1 MLCLAAALLLLTLTA
16 VCAEAAAVQ
25 AGHSEADPGF
35 TSYVKESATKD
46 WCVGEDGYYY
56 LQNDLA
62 RYLIGTARTYQK
74 KPTDYTP
81 EQTGSNAQGSMVK
94 GTVMDAVP
102 AVNQIETL
110 DWTQFVLR
118 GGKVNRTWYYT
129 PSMQLEFSDIHV
141 NDDGSISASGA
152 WDNNA
157 NVTAEITYTLIE
169 NTPLLKME
177 LTIHNGM
184 KSKLWANLG
193 FLIDPEGEQ
202 DTYVPGSLGWRTG
215 EWKNPDWTG
224 TAGGGLEGE
233 WQTPTTGWDDNFLFM
248 GKKEGYS
255 GKPAHAILW
264 SPQNTVYSLIPKN
277 DYTGIWIP
285 ASTDAGKSKTITLY
299 YMTHIP
305 GADGEAYSVA
315 KLWADALE
323 NGKLDDYRAVSGHV
337 RTADGTA
344 VSNALVSFRSGEQVF
359 RGMSDAN
366 GLFQI
371 YVEKNA
377 QYALSV
383 SGDGIATLRRSFE
396 MGADAAELEL
406 TVRPGSGEE
415 QTELPSDD
423 SAEAGILTQAPE
435 YTHASERCEDEQA
448 GDVLLENA
456 ELSAVVDAKTGALK
470 SIVPLQTRND
480 SVSGAEL
487 VLQQKA
493 DKNATHSGS
502 GFKVTSVSAQDG
514 MAVLTANAEGAEG
527 VTAQITYA
535 PVENAPLM
543 KIKMTLTNHSDS
555 DYSGALGYLFD
566 PEENGEQTYLP
577 GTGWI
582 GGGPGEYASALKS
595 GSGTQNYVY
604 NGSLGMRTQNT
615 AHALM
620 WPGYYGSTYLPSN
633 VLFHGGRMGVWY
645 DVSLAAG
652 QSREILLYHYVEPQ
666 GDPTDPMCGT
676 RLWAEAVNGYLTL
689 DEIGTISGSAAD
701 GVRVVAE
708 KYSTAALADG
718 TYRLFVPAGVS
729 YDVYASNGTEESEHK
744 TASAGDRVDFTLTA
758 TNGQTKVGMTYGDPR
773 LTYGP
778 DSGLRDWWP
787 VNPYYFLENELVK
800 LSIYPKRTS
809 KLVYNRPSEDA
820 SVWSGNNS
828 GNGKWGALNAG
839 TIADAVSL
847 QNRTENLDWSEFV
860 LFPDR
865 PAEGAADYYDRR
877 YLGVTDE
884 DEQQDMFMEWSWW
897 FAVNK
902 LEMPSIQTDADS
914 LTASGAWE
922 GGTDERKDIL
932 SSVRY
937 SLVDNSPLVRMDIT
951 LQNTGAAD
959 FSGSLAFVLDPD
971 LSSESQSYVP
981 GVGWTYTQAKKR
993 ITSGW
998 TDNYIFDGIN
1008 GYTGNTAHAI
1018 LWPDAQQP
1026 EMIFSEAGWISAWFH
1041 VSIAQGGEDTLTIY
1055 YLPHTPGG
1063 ADAPY
1068 SVAEYWAGF
1077 LAKDGDAASQGVVT
1091 GTVTNASGEALSGAA
1106 VTLLRDGEAAQSVV
1120 TDTDGRYT
1128 LFASAGSWTISV
1140 EAENYAP
1147 AARDVE
1153 LDGGDHL
1160 IEDFRMVRYV
1170 EIRADFPEQIRRGD
1184 VFEFTVTV
1192 TNTYGAA
1199 LDGLKAGFGVPATM
1213 ELLSWEKDAF
1223 SLKDGESTT
1232 LRVRALALSG
1242 GRRALELQI
1251 RQGGTLCTAEKY
1263 DVDISGAGYY
1273 SGDPHSHSVYSDG
1286 TDTLEENAAAAYGT
1300 KQASWVWATEHNNA
1314 AQSADTQ
1321 AITQSYGGSFL
1332 HLSGTE
1338 LTTGYTHNP
1347 STPSGQARGHA
1358 LVYGY
1363 DGVPRL
1369 IIDQKGGEYDWQACI
1384 DELTGSGAL
1393 MYLAHPFDSSYPFED
1408 AYAWSGYTGVEVWN
1422 GSVHASHENSR
1433 KAFRLWDQKNMEG
1446 TQRYYGTAGTD
1457 AHSSEKVAGLGLCGY
1472 LEELSSDELMHMLR
1486 SGGFYGSNGPELR
1499 FSVGGTAMG
1508 SQLTLAQAGEVRIDF
1523 EAYTQTG
1530 TLTSIRILGFP
1541 ITGSIEDYDEAAAV
1555 LLELDLSGE
1564 ETAYYSGSVTA
1575 EVTKDCFYRME
1586 VKSTDPMPGSATG
1599 AGPEAGK
1606 GFAFSNPVWVT
1617 LGESD
1622 TRCDIRAIRYHGA
1635 AMKPVQER
1643 FGVQSLTLEGAFKPQ
1658 ALVFDAGEAN
1668 VEVSCQQITDSLYLA
1683 DVIVSAGDN
1692 KNVQTYLIRMT
1703 QKQPEQTPIIVKT
1716 GGASAAPSRKTL
1728 PFTDVPETAWYYESV
1743 KSAWENGLINGVTA
1757 ERFMPEQTLTVAQA
1771 IKLAAALHQL
1781 RTEGSVTLRSG
1792 SAPWYG
1798 AYVRYAVEH
1807 EIIQASYLDYSEA
1820 QMNVAA
1826 SRAEFAHIFFGA
1838 MRHEG
1843 YPEIN
1848 RIADGAIPDLPVGA
1862 SYADEIYTLYRAG
1875 ILTGSDAQGTFR
1887 PDSSISRAEAAAIL
1901 ARMYTPELRKTF
1913 TLK

>member
-1 MLCLAAALLLLTLTA
+1 MLYLIVLLLVLA
-16 VCAEAAAVQ
+16 FPVYAEKAGVQ
-25 AGHSEADPGF
+25 AGHSNTDPGF
-35 TSYVKESATKD
+35 AEYIAENAAKD
-46 WCVGEDGYYY
+46 WCVGENGYFY

-62 RYLIGTARTYQK
+62 RYLIGTARTYHE
-74 KPTDYTP
+74 KPTGYTAD
-81 EQTGSNAQGSMVK
+81 QTGNNAQGSMVK

-102 AVNQIETL
+102 AINQIETL

-129 PSMQLEFSDIHV
+129 PSMQLEFTDIQI

-157 NVTAEITYTLIE
+157 DVKAEITYTLIE

-177 LTIHNGM
+177 LTIHNDM
-184 KSKLWANLG
+184 KSNLWANLG

-233 WQTPTTGWDDNFLFM
+233 WQTPTAGWDDNFLFM
-248 GKKEGYS
+248 GRKDGYS

-277 DYTGIWIP
+277 DYTGVWIP

-299 YMTHIP
+299 YMRHIP

-323 NGKLDDYRAVSGHV
+323 NGRLDDYRAVSGHV
-337 RTADGTA
+337 QAADGTA
-344 VSNALVSFRSGEQVF
+344 VKNALVSFRSGDQVF
-359 RGMSDAN
+359 RGMTDAN

-371 YVEKNA
+371 YVEKKA
-377 QYALSV
+377 QYTLEV
-383 SGDGIATLRRSFE
+383 YGDGITTLHRSFE
-396 MGADAAELEL
+396 MGADAVGLDL
-406 TVRPGSGEE
+406 TVHYGSGEE
-415 QTELPSDD
+415 EKELPSDTAAKA
-423 SAEAGILTQAPE
+423 SVLTQAPE
-435 YTHASERCEDEQA
+435 YSHASEQCKDENV
-448 GDVLLENA
+448 GDILLENA
-456 ELSAVVDAKTGALK
+456 EISAVVDAKTGALK

-480 SVSGAEL
+480 SLAGGEL
-487 VLQQKA
+487 ILQQSS
-493 DKNATHSGS
+493 DKNAVHNGN
-502 GFKVTSVSAQDG
+502 GFTVTSAAAQNG
-514 MAVLTANAEGAEG
+514 AAVLTANAQSVAGL
-527 VTAQITYA
+527 TAQITYT

-543 KIKMTLTNHSDS
+543 KVKMTLTNHSD
-555 DYSGALGYLFD
+555 DAYSGALGYLFD
-566 PEENGEQTYLP
+566 PEKNGEQTYLP

-595 GSGTQNYVY
+595 GSRAQNYVY
-604 NGSLGMRTQNT
+604 NGSLGMSTQNT

-620 WPGYYGSTYLPSN
+620 WPGYYGSAYLPDN
-633 VLFHGGRMGVWY
+633 VLFHGGRMGIWY
-645 DVSLAAG
+645 DVSLSAG
-652 QSREILLYHYVEPQ
+652 QRKEILFYHYAQPQ
-666 GDPTDPMCGT
+666 GDPIDPVCST
-676 RLWAEAVNGYLTL
+676 RLWAEVVNGYLGL
-689 DEIGTISGSAAD
+689 DEIGMISGSAAV
-701 GVRVVAE
+701 GVRVIAG

-718 TYRLFVPAGVS
+718 TYRLFIPAEGL
-729 YDVYASNGTEESEHK
+729 YDVYASNGREDSEHR
-744 TASAGDRVDFTLTA
+744 AVSAGERVNFALSQA
-758 TNGQTKVGMTYGDPR
+758 AGQTKVGMTYGDPE

-800 LSIYPKRTS
+800 LSIYPKRAS
-809 KLVYNRPSEDA
+809 KLVYSRPSEDS

-865 PAEGAADYYDRR
+865 PAEGAEDYFDRR
-877 YLGVTDE
+877 YLGVTDS
-884 DEQQDMFMEWSWW
+884 DEQQDMYMEWSWW

-902 LEMPSIQTDADS
+902 LELPDISTDADS

-922 GGTDERKDIL
+922 GGTDKRKDIL

-951 LQNTGAAD
+951 LKNTGSAD
-959 FSGSLAFVLDPD
+959 FGGSLAFVLDPD

-981 GVGWTYTQAKKR
+981 GVGWSYTQAKKR

-998 TDNYIFDGIN
+998 TDNYIFAGIN

-1041 VSIAQGGEDTLTIY
+1041 VNIAQGGEDTLTIY

-1091 GTVTNASGEALSGAA
+1091 GTVTNASGETLSGAA
-1106 VTLLRDGEAAQSVV
+1106 VTLLRDGEAVQSVV
-1120 TDTDGRYT
+1120 TDADGRYT

-1213 ELLSWEKDAF
+1213 ELLSWEKNVF

-1232 LRVRALALSG
+1232 LRVKALALSG

-1384 DELTGSGAL
+1384 DELTGKGAL
-1393 MYLAHPFDSSYPFED
+1393 MYLAHPFDSSYPFEN

-1499 FSVGGTAMG
+1499 ISVGGTAMG
-1508 SQLTLAQAGEVRIDF
+1508 SQLTLAQTSEVQIDF

-1575 EVTKDCFYRME
+1575 EVTQDCFYRME

-1599 AGPEAGK
+1599 AGPEAGT
-1606 GFAFSNPVWVT
+1606 GFAFSNPVCVT

-1635 AMKPVQER
+1635 AVKLVQER
-1643 FGVQSLTLEGAFKPQ
+1643 FGVRSLTLEEEFDPQ
-1658 ALVFDAGEAN
+1658 ALLFDAGEAD
-1668 VEVSCQQITDSLYLA
+1668 VEVAYQQITDSLYLA
-1683 DVIVSAGDN
+1683 DITVTAGEN

-1716 GGASAAPSRKTL
+1716 GSTSAAPPRKTL

-1743 KSAWENGLINGVTA
+1743 ESAWENGLINGMTA
-1757 ERFMPEQTLTVAQA
+1757 EQFMPEQTLTVAQA
-1771 IKLAAALHQL
+1771 IKLATALYQL
-1781 RTEGSVTLRSG
+1781 RTEGVVTLQSENL
-1792 SAPWYG
+1792 PWYST
-1798 AYVRYAVEH
+1798 YVTYAVRH
-1807 EIIQASYLDYSEA
+1807 GILDASYLDYSDA
-1820 QMNVAA
+1820 QMNTAVR
-1826 SRAEFAHIFFGA
+1826 RAEFVHIFFGA
-1838 MRHEG
+1838 MRRED
-1843 YPEIN
+1843 YTQIN
-1848 RIADGAIPDLPVGA
+1848 QIADGAIPDLPAG
-1862 SYADEIYTLYRAG
+1862 SGYSDEIYMLYRAG
-1875 ILTGSDAQGTFR
+1875 ILTGSDARGRFR
-1887 PDSSISRAEAAAIL
+1887 PESSISRAEAAAIL
-1901 ARMYTPELRKTF
+1901 ARMYTPELRRTF
-1913 TLK
+1913 TLE